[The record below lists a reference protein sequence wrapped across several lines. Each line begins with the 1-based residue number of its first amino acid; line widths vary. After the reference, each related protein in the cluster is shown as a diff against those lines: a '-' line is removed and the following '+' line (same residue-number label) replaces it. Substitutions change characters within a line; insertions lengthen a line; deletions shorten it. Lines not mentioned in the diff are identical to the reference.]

1 MGKIVFSDEIS
12 IYEINNNEEE
22 IFQEMDAEIKKLE
35 LYVKKLKNLYLG
47 IYIDE
52 FYFKKI
58 EVEIEKDDV
67 LAENLEKY
75 MEYSV
80 KEFLDEESVEN
91 YFIKYFEISE
101 GLYEVFIFERDF
113 IEELIEFI
121 IKNKL
126 KIENIYIK
134 DKNSYT
140 INDYDSLIKRKSD
153 IVGLAK
159 YIFLVFL
166 FIFVFLGIKFYNS
179 KLENKKDMLNK
190 NIIEKEEEVKKI
202 KKDLDLVEKEIS
214 NLNEKIKESTKSK
227 EYFEDKIYRILKI
240 MPENMVVENIYF
252 EKNIFTIK
260 GKSYDEESLFEFLN
274 IFENDDKI
282 EKVVYDYIV
291 KKENIYEFFG
301 IKGEVMGDF
310 ILENKKLSIFVLV
323 AVIFYF
329 FIAVPLERVFEN
341 KKKYRNKTKKIYG
354 NIKDRKNYKRK
365 YKKIRNKKRRT
376 FKNI

>member
-291 KKENIYEFFG
+291 KKENIYEFF
-301 IKGEVMGDF
+301 
-310 ILENKKLSIFVLV
+310 LELKVK
-323 AVIFYF
+323 
-329 FIAVPLERVFEN
+329 
-341 KKKYRNKTKKIYG
+341 
-354 NIKDRKNYKRK
+354 
-365 YKKIRNKKRRT
+365 
-376 FKNI
+376 

>member
-240 MPENMVVENIYF
+240 MPENMVAENIYF

-274 IFENDDKI
+274 ILENEDKI

-291 KKENIYEFFG
+291 KKENIYEFFW
-301 IKGEVMGDF
+301 
-310 ILENKKLSIFVLV
+310 N
-323 AVIFYF
+323 
-329 FIAVPLERVFEN
+329 
-341 KKKYRNKTKKIYG
+341 
-354 NIKDRKNYKRK
+354 
-365 YKKIRNKKRRT
+365 
-376 FKNI
+376 